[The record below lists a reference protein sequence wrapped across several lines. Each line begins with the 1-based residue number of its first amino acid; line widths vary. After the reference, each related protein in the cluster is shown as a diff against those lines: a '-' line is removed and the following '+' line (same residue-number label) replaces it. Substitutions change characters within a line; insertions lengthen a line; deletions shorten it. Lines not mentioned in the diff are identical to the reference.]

1 MSKQDS
7 KSGINFDGLTVLL
20 YLALVII
27 GLFNIFA
34 AVYKPETHQNLMSF
48 SLSSTKQLAF
58 FGLAIVLIIIIMV
71 VDMRVYE
78 AFAFPIYI
86 LMISALVLVLLVGST
101 INGSKSWFMV
111 GGIGLQPAEF
121 AKFATALALAKFL
134 QAPRSQNLGF
144 FGRIVW
150 FFSEQVF
157 GLSRIGLG
165 IPRKTLEKLDT
176 YIIAGIIIAMPAVLI
191 IIQGDTG
198 SAMVFGSFAFVLY
211 REKIIPH
218 WMLLGGFSVA
228 ILFFLTLILG
238 VRDLMIGV
246 LSFTVIGLLIFGRHT
261 RNGIIISIATLLVTG
276 YIFSVSYIVHDVLK
290 PYQRK
295 RIMVLIEPSKK
306 ENRKE
311 AWNVNQSKIAIGSGG
326 FSGKGYLQGTQ
337 TKFGYVPEQSTDF
350 IFCTIGEEH
359 GWIGSFV
366 IISLYLLLLSRIV
379 TIAER
384 QKDTFVRVY
393 GYSVASIIFFH
404 FAVNIGMTIGLFP
417 VVGIPLPLVS
427 KGGSSLWSFS
437 ILLFILL
444 KLDAHRKQIL
454 ARQ

>member
-1 MSKQDS
+1 MSNKDS
-7 KSGINFDGLTVLL
+7 KAGINFDGITILL
-20 YLALVII
+20 YLALVMI
-27 GLFNIFA
+27 GVFNIFA
-34 AVYKPETHQNLMSF
+34 AVYKPEVHQNIFSF
-48 SLSSTKQLAF
+48 SLESTKQLTF
-58 FGLAIVLIIIIMV
+58 FGLAVVLIIVIMV
-71 VDMRVYE
+71 LDMRIYE
-78 AFAFPIYI
+78 AFAFPIYL
-86 LMISALVLVLLVGST
+86 LMLSALILVLLVGST
-101 INGSKSWFMV
+101 INGSKSWFMI

-165 IPRKTLEKLDT
+165 ISRKVLEKLDT
-176 YIIAGIIIAMPAVLI
+176 YIIAGIIIATPAILI

-198 SAMVFGSFAFVLY
+198 SAMVFGAFAFVLY

-238 VRDLMIGV
+238 VRDLMIGI
-246 LSFTVIGLLIFGRHT
+246 LSLTAVGLLIFRNT
-261 RNGIIISIATLLVTG
+261 RSRVVILIGTLLITG
-276 YIFSVSYIVHDVLK
+276 FIFSVDYIVYKVLK
-290 PYQRK
+290 PYQRQ
-295 RIMVLIEPSKK
+295 RIMILVKPINKG
-306 ENRKE
+306 NRDQ
-311 AWNVNQSKIAIGSGG
+311 AWNVLQSKIAIGSGG

-366 IISLYLLLLSRIV
+366 IISLYLLLLSRII

-454 ARQ
+454 ARN

>member
-20 YLALVII
+20 YLALVTI

-34 AVYKPETHQNLMSF
+34 AVYKPEMHHNFLSF
-48 SLSSTKQLAF
+48 SLGSTKQLAF

-71 VDMRVYE
+71 IDLRAYE

-86 LMISALVLVLLVGST
+86 VMISALVLVLLVGST

-134 QAPRSQNLGF
+134 HAPRSQNLGF
-144 FGRIVW
+144 FGRVAW
-150 FFSEQVF
+150 FFSEQIF

-165 IPRKTLEKLDT
+165 IPRRALEKLDT
-176 YIIAGIIIAMPAVLI
+176 YIIAGIIIAAPAVLI
-191 IIQGDTG
+191 IIQGDAG
-198 SAMVFGSFAFVLY
+198 SAMVFGSFVFVLY

-218 WMLLGGFSVA
+218 WVLLGGFSIA

-238 VRDLMIGV
+238 VKNLLIGILGLTAV
-246 LSFTVIGLLIFGRHT
+246 GLLLF
-261 RNGIIISIATLLVTG
+261 RNMRSRLIILLGTILIIGFV
-276 YIFSVSYIVHDVLK
+276 FSVNYIVYNVLK
-290 PYQRK
+290 KYQRQ
-295 RIMVLIEPSKK
+295 RIMLLMKPIEEKDKK
-306 ENRKE
+306 GQG
-311 AWNVNQSKIAIGSGG
+311 WNLFQSKVAIGSGG
-326 FSGKGYLQGTQ
+326 FAGKGYLQGTQ
-337 TKFGYVPEQSTDF
+337 TKLGWVPEQSTDF

-359 GWIGSFV
+359 GWLGSFV
-366 IISLYLLLLSRIV
+366 IVSLYLVLLSRIV

-444 KLDAHRKQIL
+444 KLDAHRKQVL
-454 ARQ
+454 ARN

>member
-1 MSKQDS
+1 MSSQDS
-7 KSGINFDGLTVLL
+7 KSGLNFDGVAVLL
-20 YLALVII
+20 YLALVFI
-27 GLFNIFA
+27 GVFNIFA
-34 AVYKPETHQNLMSF
+34 AVYKPDIHHNIFAF

-58 FGLAIVLIIIIMV
+58 FGLAVILIIVILV
-71 VDMRVYE
+71 VDMRFFE
-78 AFAFPIYI
+78 AFAYPIYI
-86 LMISALVLVLLVGST
+86 VMISLLVLVLLVGST

-134 QAPRSQNLGF
+134 QAPHSQNLGF

-165 IPRKTLEKLDT
+165 IHRRALEKLDT
-176 YIIAGIIIAMPAVLI
+176 YVIAGIIIIMPVVLI
-191 IIQGDTG
+191 IVQGDTG
-198 SAMVFGSFAFVLY
+198 SAMVFGAFAFVLY
-211 REKIIPH
+211 REKVIPH
-218 WMLLGGFSVA
+218 WVLLGGFSVA

-238 VRDLMIGV
+238 VRDLVIGI
-246 LSFTVIGLLIFGRHT
+246 LGIAVIGLLVFNTMRT
-261 RNGIIISIATLLVTG
+261 RLIILLSLVIVFG
-276 YIFSVSYIVHDVLK
+276 YIFSVNYIVHDVLK
-290 PYQRK
+290 SYQRK
-295 RIMVLIEPSKK
+295 RIMVLIEPGRK
-306 ENRKE
+306 ENRAE
-311 AWNVNQSKIAIGSGG
+311 EWNVNQSKIAIGSGG
-326 FSGKGYLQGTQ
+326 FLGKGYLQGTQ
-337 TKFGYVPEQSTDF
+337 TKLGYVPEQSTDF

-359 GWIGSFV
+359 GWLGSFV

-393 GYSVASIIFFH
+393 GYSVASIIFVH
-404 FAVNIGMTIGLFP
+404 FAINIGMTIGLFP

-437 ILLFILL
+437 ILIFILL

>member
-20 YLALVII
+20 YLVLVVI

-34 AVYKPETHQNLMSF
+34 AVYKPEVHQDFFSF

-58 FGLAIVLIIIIMV
+58 FGLAVVLIIVIMV

-78 AFAFPIYI
+78 AFAYPIYV
-86 LMISALVLVLLVGST
+86 LLISALVLVLLVGST

-144 FGRIVW
+144 FGRITW
-150 FFSEQVF
+150 FFSEQIF

-165 IPRKTLEKLDT
+165 IPRKVLEKLDT
-176 YIIAGIIIAMPAVLI
+176 YIIAGLIIAIPAVLI

-198 SAMVFGSFAFVLY
+198 SAMVFGAFAFVLY

-218 WMLLGGFSVA
+218 WMLLGGFSIA

-238 VRDLMIGV
+238 VRDLMIGI
-246 LSFTVIGLLIFGRHT
+246 LSLTVVGLLIFRVL
-261 RNGIIISIATLLVTG
+261 RSRIIILVSTVLIAG
-276 YIFSVSYIVHDVLK
+276 YIFSINYIVYDVLK
-290 PYQRK
+290 NYQRE
-295 RIMVLIEPSKK
+295 RIMLLVKPIKDKK
-306 ENRKE
+306 GQ
-311 AWNVNQSKIAIGSGG
+311 AWNLVQSKIAIGSGG
-326 FSGKGYLQGTQ
+326 FAGKGYLQGTQ
-337 TKFGYVPEQSTDF
+337 TKLGYVPEQSTDF

-366 IISLYLLLLSRIV
+366 IISLYLLLLSRIII
-379 TIAER
+379 IAER

>member
-20 YLALVII
+20 YLALVAI

-34 AVYKPETHQNLMSF
+34 AVYKPEVHQNIFSF
-48 SLSSTKQLAF
+48 SLESTKQLTF
-58 FGLAIVLIIIIMV
+58 FGLAVVLIVIIMV

-78 AFAFPIYI
+78 AFAYPIYV

-144 FGRIVW
+144 FGRITW
-150 FFSEQVF
+150 FFSEQIF

-165 IPRKTLEKLDT
+165 IPRKVLEKLDT
-176 YIIAGIIIAMPAVLI
+176 YIIAGIIIAMPALLI

-198 SAMVFGSFAFVLY
+198 SAMVFGAFAFVLY

-218 WMLLGGFSVA
+218 WMLLGGFSIA

-238 VRDLMIGV
+238 VRDLMIGI
-246 LSFTVIGLLIFGRHT
+246 LSLTAVGLLVFRVL
-261 RNGIIISIATLLVTG
+261 RSRVIILISTALIAG
-276 YIFSVSYIVHDVLK
+276 YIFSINYIVYDVLK
-290 PYQRK
+290 NYQRE
-295 RIMVLIEPSKK
+295 RIMLLVKPIKDKK
-306 ENRKE
+306 GQ
-311 AWNVNQSKIAIGSGG
+311 AWNLVQSKIAIGSGG
-326 FSGKGYLQGTQ
+326 FAGKGYLQGTQ
-337 TKFGYVPEQSTDF
+337 TKLGYVPEQSTDF

-366 IISLYLLLLSRIV
+366 IISLYLILLARIII
-379 TIAER
+379 IAER

-444 KLDAHRKQIL
+444 KLDAHRKQVL